1 MAFRWYDSFDYYDQD
16 YILANYTSSPNILG
30 ATIAVGGGSCG
41 TNAMDIGVQVYKG
54 IAYAS
59 DVTVT
64 GFRAKFPTN
73 YQGDLNFFKWVTA
86 GDVTILY
93 LHRYVDGSITVF
105 NGSNVA
111 IATTAPDVTRL
122 GQYYYLETEYTRHAS
137 AGVVTLYLNNI
148 EVATFTGNTGASTP
162 TGFAFMGSTNGH
174 WLVDD
179 FYTLDNVVET
189 HDDHIA
195 RLGDVRV
202 QCLQTIG
209 PGEATELGLV
219 GAATNWEAVN
229 DGDTPDGD
237 TSYVWSDTVTD
248 HDLYEYEDVALPFG
262 GTIYGV
268 KVNALARKT
277 DSGARSICSTTL
289 IGGSGGTEYDGAN
302 SSISETYQ
310 YWSTIWGLNPDT
322 GVAWTKADLNDA
334 PKAQFG
340 PKVTV

>member
-1 MAFRWYDSFDYYDQD
+1 MIRFVDSMDHYDQD
-16 YILANYTSSPNILG
+16 YILAKYTSSPNVLG
-30 ATIAVGGGSCG
+30 VTIATGLGRCA
-41 TNAMDIGVQVYKG
+41 TNALDIGVQLFKG

-64 GFRAKFPTN
+64 GFAVLFPTN
-73 YQGDLNFFKWVTA
+73 YQGDLNFFKFVTA
-86 GDVTILY
+86 GDVTLLY
-93 LHRYVDGSITVF
+93 LHRYVDGSITIF
-105 NGSNVA
+105 NGSNTA

-122 GQYYYLETEYTRHAS
+122 GQYYYLEIAYTRDAS
-137 AGVVTLYLNNI
+137 AGVVTLFLNNI
-148 EVATFTGNTGASTP
+148 QVATFTGNTGASTP

-174 WLVDD
+174 ILVDD
-179 FYTLDNVVET
+179 FYTLDNTGGVNT
-189 HDDHIA
+189 T

-202 QCLQTIG
+202 QYLEPAG
-209 PGEATELGLV
+209 PGAATELGLV

-237 TSYVWSDTVTD
+237 TSYVWSDTVGD

-262 GTIYGV
+262 GSIYAV
-268 KVNALARKT
+268 QINPLARKT
-277 DSGARSICSTTL
+277 DAGARSIASVTL
-289 IGGSGGTEYDGAN
+289 VGGVEHASAN

-310 YWSTIWGLNPDT
+310 YWHSIWQVNPET
-322 GVAWTKADLNDA
+322 TVAWTKADLNDA